1 MTIIGGVGTLIG
13 PDAGR
18 GRAAAARLLAERHLR
33 TALAAHLSASVYVL
47 LVLFLPYGIV
57 GTWQLRRN
65 DIRAGWRRLLQ
76 PLQGQ
81 ADPTLPRRG

>member
-1 MTIIGGVGTLIG
+1 V
-13 PDAGR
+13 
-18 GRAAAARLLAERHLR
+18 
-33 TALAAHLSASVYVL
+33 

-76 PLQGQ
+76 PLMGYSE
-81 ADPTLPRRG
+81 TGSNRKK